1 MNWEC
6 SSLFEIVTSFIL
18 DEYLAVGYACSRFN
32 FGGESPY
39 CCPSWL
45 HRFAFPVERELFLG
59 TGQIRVLK
67 LKDWGLCD
75 MTDLGLGPGALD
87 V

>member
-32 FGGESPY
+32 FGGNLHTVVHCGYTGLHSQLRGNF
-39 CCPSWL
+39 SW
-45 HRFAFPVERELFLG
+45 ALG
-59 TGQIRVLK
+59 KSG
-67 LKDWGLCD
+67 C
-75 MTDLGLGPGALD
+75 
-87 V
+87 